1 MQNVVKQVFADLGL
15 DVIDSAFEGYNACV
29 FAYGQTG
36 SGKTFTMMGS
46 GSAEAQGLIP
56 RICRQLFSRVAA
68 GKESGASYRTEVSY
82 LEIYNERVKDLLASD
97 AGHSLR
103 VREHPKLGPYVQ
115 DLSKHLVSDYDDI
128 QECMHRGNL
137 HRTTASTQMNDVSSR
152 SHAIFTITFVQ
163 ASYLRHNNMPSET
176 VSKVHLVDLAG
187 SERADATGA
196 TGQRLVEGAHIN
208 KSLVTLGSVISAL
221 AEATNQPVDSRT
233 PKSKKVFIP
242 YRDSVL
248 TWLLKDSLG
257 GNSKTIM
264 IAAISPA
271 DCNYGETLST
281 LRYANRAKNIINK
294 PTINEDPNV
303 KLIRELRE
311 EIEKLRKQI
320 SHNTDP
326 IETEPAVLATLQR
339 KEAQEKVLTEKWT
352 EKWRETQQ
360 ILQEQKALGLRKSG
374 LGVVLDSDM
383 PHLVGIDDNLLSTG
397 VTLYHLKEGETVIGS
412 EEYTPTPDIVLTGA
426 GVLPL
431 HCRVTLRE
439 GVATI
444 SPAPGAQCWLNTVLL
459 DKPAK
464 LSQGC
469 ILLLGRTNMFRY
481 NDPAEAAKLRQ
492 EGASVMNLSRLSLLS
507 WSTTDLAAS
516 NENLNTTLSDLESE
530 IRCERIEAQRAEL
543 ERERQQ
549 FELQQE
555 ERQRRWHAEREQLL
569 QAQRQLDEERSA
581 MEKEY
586 AAACRRLSGDW
597 RALERGW
604 TLRRRALRCRQREL
618 SARAHSHAA
627 ATRAANEQVRR
638 SHYSTGARLD
648 APATRAALP
657 PAGAQRARALA
668 RRRHARRQRAGEAL
682 ALQHWSAAG
691 RSGDARCAAASGS
704 SARARTRT
712 PPPRAP
718 PTSSARAHSHAAAT
732 RAANEQVRRSHYST
746 GARLDAPATRAALP
760 PAGAQRARALARRR
774 HARRQRAALERGWTL
789 RRRALRCRQ
798 RELSARAH
806 SHAAAT
812 RAANEQVRRSHYST
826 GARLDAPAT
835 RAALPPAGAQRAR
848 ALARRRHARRQRAAL
863 ERGWTLRRRALR
875 CRQRELSARAHSHAA
890 ATRAANEQVRRSHYS
905 TGARLDAP
913 ATRAA
918 LPPAGAQRARAL
930 ARRRHARRQRAALER
945 GWTLRRRALRCRQRE
960 LSARA
965 HSHAAAT
972 RAANEQVRRSHYS
985 TGARLD
991 APATRAALPPA
1002 GAQRA
1007 RALARRRHAR
1017 RQRAALERGWTLRRR
1032 ALRCRQR
1039 ELSARAHSH
1048 AAATRAANE
1057 QVRRSH
1063 YSTGAR
1069 LDAPAKR
1076 AALPPAGAQRA
1087 RALARRRHARRQR
1100 AALERGWTLRRRALR
1115 CRQRELSA
1123 RAHSHAA
1130 ATRAANEQVRRS
1142 HHSTGARLDAPATRA
1157 ALPPAGAQRARALAR
1172 RRHARRQRAALERGW
1187 TLRRR
1192 ALRCRQRE
1200 LSARA
1205 HSHAAAT
1212 RAANEQVRRSH
1223 YSTGARLDAPAK
1235 RAALPPA
1242 GAQRARA
1249 LARRRH
1255 ARRQRAALE
1264 RGWTLR
1270 RRALRCRQRELSA
1283 RAHSHAAATRAANE
1297 QVRRSHHST
1306 GARLDAPATRAALP
1320 PAGAQRARAL
1330 ARRRHAR
1337 RQRAGEALALQHWSA
1352 AGRSGDARCAAAS
1365 GSSARA
1371 RTRTPPPRAPPTSS
1385 ARAHSHAAAT
1395 RAANEQVRR
1404 SHHSTGARLDAPAT
1418 RAALPPA
1425 GAQRARALAR
1435 RRHARRQRAA
1445 LERGWTLRRR
1455 ALRCRQRELSARA
1468 HSHAAATRAANEQVR
1483 RSHYSTG
1490 ARLDAP
1496 ATRAALPPA
1505 GAQRARALARRRH
1518 ARRQRAGE
1526 ALALQHWSA
1535 AGRSGDARCAAASGS
1550 SARARTRTPPPRAP
1564 PTSSVALVVELFAAT
1579 TRAVKGEIEKEEQ
1592 QIAELRSRL
1601 GGVQERLQE
1610 YVSATTQEL
1619 LAQGCRLDESFT
1631 PSPDSPPS
1639 ETSTESLMHL
1649 LQQCEPNTAKNIKE
1663 TVERHKKEL
1672 ESLEEE
1678 LQGRVAS
1685 VAAHRVKVERLQQEL
1700 ALLAARERGLTRA
1713 LADGGGRG
1721 DGDSDISPSEGVKRS
1736 KSELVLRPRGDA
1748 PEPLSADEREHFRN
1762 KRLSLSLSL
1771 DPLPS
1776 LNSTLNTPDTF
1787 HTATSSPKPFP
1798 SESSLPTP
1806 STTEVSGPVSEEP
1819 PLPQFK
1825 LGPAPDDS
1833 DDLSST
1839 EDYHKPRIVEGQS
1852 SSSVERSPEERQQRT
1867 KYRRRI
1873 SDGKSRRQV
1882 TEAEALRAMQRLCSR
1897 IASQKMLVISSLE
1910 NDCSKEELNR
1920 QIAVLQEL
1928 QKKYVRLEMALQYSF
1943 FDNQPKRTIMVTP
1956 IQETPSL
1963 TLSESDMQ
1971 VSSEPTDSMQNGRF
1985 EDPLQSRLKETE
1997 VEASDNVS
2005 TSNDEL
2011 PGEPAWRDPLR
2022 ALCPSPPAERESP
2035 REFHHS
2041 IPLAITDYGVEG
2053 LMHPVDFAEVVSIPG
2068 WVTRGA
2074 GARTHHEYE
2083 VRLRLPHAS
2092 TALLRRYR
2100 RFRDLYLAARALYGE
2115 KVGELR
2121 SVAVDTAHAHA
2132 HAPRVR
2138 GGGDTVPRASAV
2150 VVRGAGALPPAAAGD
2165 VPPAAADRLLDGPP
2179 LSALLVARHPRVACR
2194 LLALLQKGRVRERQV
2209 RHGMMARGAGGARAA
2224 ARRAAPRA
2232 PAARR
2237 AAAAAAL
2244 RRAAAAAAAA
2254 ALPRQAPQVGPT
2266 RILVRRT
2273 NGDRAAATPVR
2284 HRSAVDQHAVRRLQ
2298 MYAAVCSL
2306 TNMLLVPHV
2315 TDLFCFSGFI
2325 HALKGAGPKAF
2336 VLCDNTRS
2344 SLVNSSDVRDLYC
2357 CSDVTDL
2364 YRSRNVMQ
2372 GDNKAYFQLN
2382 IEM

>member
-1 MQNVVKQVFADLGL
+1 MASVKVAVRVRPFNQREKDMNAKLIVQMDGKKTRLLTAKNSKEQNDGTREKSKDFTFDHSYWSFDSGDKHFATQDQVFADLGL

-46 GSAEAQGLIP
+46 GSAESQGLIP

-82 LEIYNERVKDLLASD
+82 LEIYNERVKDLLATD

-326 IETEPAVLATLQR
+326 IEMEPAVLATLQR

-412 EEYTPTPDIVLTGA
+412 EEYSPTPDIVLSGA

-431 HCRVTLRE
+431 HCRVTLQE

-444 SPAPGAQCWLNTVLL
+444 SPAPSAQCWLNTVLL

-516 NENLNTTLSDLESE
+516 NENLNTALSDLESE

-618 SARAHSHAA
+618 SARAHSHA
-627 ATRAANEQVRR
+627 RAA
-638 SHYSTGARLD
+638 
-648 APATRAALP
+648 RAVTD
-657 PAGAQRARALA
+657 QIVK
-668 RRRHARRQRAGEAL
+668 EE
-682 ALQHWSAAG
+682 LQIA
-691 RSGDARCAAASGS
+691 D
-704 SARARTRT
+704 
-712 PPPRAP
+712 
-718 PTSSARAHSHAAAT
+718 
-732 RAANEQVRRSHYST
+732 
-746 GARLDAPATRAALP
+746 
-760 PAGAQRARALARRR
+760 
-774 HARRQRAALERGWTL
+774 L
-789 RRRALRCRQ
+789 RRRQ
-798 RELSARAH
+798 
-806 SHAAAT
+806 
-812 RAANEQVRRSHYST
+812 
-826 GARLDAPAT
+826 
-835 RAALPPAGAQRAR
+835 
-848 ALARRRHARRQRAAL
+848 
-863 ERGWTLRRRALR
+863 
-875 CRQRELSARAHSHAA
+875 
-890 ATRAANEQVRRSHYS
+890 
-905 TGARLDAP
+905 
-913 ATRAA
+913 
-918 LPPAGAQRARAL
+918 
-930 ARRRHARRQRAALER
+930 
-945 GWTLRRRALRCRQRE
+945 
-960 LSARA
+960 
-965 HSHAAAT
+965 
-972 RAANEQVRRSHYS
+972 
-985 TGARLD
+985 
-991 APATRAALPPA
+991 
-1002 GAQRA
+1002 
-1007 RALARRRHAR
+1007 
-1017 RQRAALERGWTLRRR
+1017 
-1032 ALRCRQR
+1032 
-1039 ELSARAHSH
+1039 
-1048 AAATRAANE
+1048 
-1057 QVRRSH
+1057 
-1063 YSTGAR
+1063 
-1069 LDAPAKR
+1069 
-1076 AALPPAGAQRA
+1076 
-1087 RALARRRHARRQR
+1087 
-1100 AALERGWTLRRRALR
+1100 
-1115 CRQRELSA
+1115 
-1123 RAHSHAA
+1123 
-1130 ATRAANEQVRRS
+1130 
-1142 HHSTGARLDAPATRA
+1142 
-1157 ALPPAGAQRARALAR
+1157 
-1172 RRHARRQRAALERGW
+1172 
-1187 TLRRR
+1187 
-1192 ALRCRQRE
+1192 
-1200 LSARA
+1200 
-1205 HSHAAAT
+1205 
-1212 RAANEQVRRSH
+1212 
-1223 YSTGARLDAPAK
+1223 
-1235 RAALPPA
+1235 
-1242 GAQRARA
+1242 
-1249 LARRRH
+1249 
-1255 ARRQRAALE
+1255 
-1264 RGWTLR
+1264 
-1270 RRALRCRQRELSA
+1270 
-1283 RAHSHAAATRAANE
+1283 
-1297 QVRRSHHST
+1297 
-1306 GARLDAPATRAALP
+1306 
-1320 PAGAQRARAL
+1320 
-1330 ARRRHAR
+1330 
-1337 RQRAGEALALQHWSA
+1337 
-1352 AGRSGDARCAAAS
+1352 
-1365 GSSARA
+1365 
-1371 RTRTPPPRAPPTSS
+1371 
-1385 ARAHSHAAAT
+1385 
-1395 RAANEQVRR
+1395 
-1404 SHHSTGARLDAPAT
+1404 
-1418 RAALPPA
+1418 
-1425 GAQRARALAR
+1425 
-1435 RRHARRQRAA
+1435 
-1445 LERGWTLRRR
+1445 
-1455 ALRCRQRELSARA
+1455 
-1468 HSHAAATRAANEQVR
+1468 
-1483 RSHYSTG
+1483 
-1490 ARLDAP
+1490 
-1496 ATRAALPPA
+1496 
-1505 GAQRARALARRRH
+1505 
-1518 ARRQRAGE
+1518 
-1526 ALALQHWSA
+1526 
-1535 AGRSGDARCAAASGS
+1535 
-1550 SARARTRTPPPRAP
+1550 
-1564 PTSSVALVVELFAAT
+1564 
-1579 TRAVKGEIEKEEQ
+1579 
-1592 QIAELRSRL
+1592 
-1601 GGVQERLQE
+1601 GGVKDQLQE
-1610 YVSATTQEL
+1610 FVNTKTEEL
-1619 LAQGCRLDESFT
+1619 LAQGYYLDESLT
-1631 PSPDSPPS
+1631 PSPESPPS

-1649 LQQCEPNTAKNIKE
+1649 LQQCEPNTAKSIKE

-1672 ESLEEE
+1672 ESLEQE

-1713 LADGGGRG
+1713 LADGGNHGEAG
-1721 DGDSDISPSEGVKRS
+1721 GAAPPPAGVQRS
-1736 KSELVLRPRGDA
+1736 KSELVLRARPPPDA
-1748 PEPLSADEREHFRN
+1748 RAAPDDAALSADERLHFRA

-1776 LNSTLNTPDTF
+1776 PNSTLNTSDTF

-1806 STTEVSGPVSEEP
+1806 STTEVSGFASDEHT
-1819 PLPQFK
+1819 PLPHFR

-1833 DDLSST
+1833 DDMSST

-1852 SSSVERSPEERQQRT
+1852 SSSVERSPEEKHQRT

-1873 SDGKSRRQV
+1873 RMIFVGDGKSRRQV

-1943 FDNQPKRTIMVTP
+1943 FDNQPNKRTIMVTP

-1971 VSSEPTDSMQNGRF
+1971 VASEPASDTLQNGRF
-1985 EDPLQSRLKETE
+1985 EDPLRCRLKETE

-2011 PGEPAWRDPLR
+2011 PSEPAWRDPLR
-2022 ALCPSPPAERESP
+2022 ALGAPPAAREPPP
-2035 REFHHS
+2035 RD
-2041 IPLAITDYGVEG
+2041 LALPRPVADYGVEG
-2053 LMHPVDFAEVVSIPG
+2053 LMHPIDFAEVVSVPG

-2083 VRLRLPHAS
+2083 VRLRLPHAH

-2115 KVGELR
+2115 KVAAIPFPGRALWSSEALARARRPQLETFLR
-2121 SVAVDTAHAHA
+2121 
-2132 HAPRVR
+2132 
-2138 GGGDTVPRASAV
+2138 
-2150 VVRGAGALPPAAAGD
+2150 
-2165 VPPAAADRLLDGPP
+2165 RLLTVCSTDRRCP
-2179 LSALLVARHPRVACR
+2179 LYASPLTRESLVAFSPFFR
-2194 LLALLQKGRVRERQV
+2194 KGVFE
-2209 RHGMMARGAGGARAA
+2209 
-2224 ARRAAPRA
+2224 
-2232 PAARR
+2232 
-2237 AAAAAAL
+2237 
-2244 RRAAAAAAAA
+2244 
-2254 ALPRQAPQVGPT
+2254 
-2266 RILVRRT
+2266 
-2273 NGDRAAATPVR
+2273 
-2284 HRSAVDQHAVRRLQ
+2284 
-2298 MYAAVCSL
+2298 
-2306 TNMLLVPHV
+2306 
-2315 TDLFCFSGFI
+2315 SG
-2325 HALKGAGPKAF
+2325 KCGTG
-2336 VLCDNTRS
+2336 
-2344 SLVNSSDVRDLYC
+2344 
-2357 CSDVTDL
+2357 
-2364 YRSRNVMQ
+2364 
-2372 GDNKAYFQLN
+2372 
-2382 IEM
+2382 